1 VGTIGLGDRV
11 HQVDYTIGC
20 PFLAAG
26 DCHPVRPGVTTGDR
40 WFGAEGDRLGENG
53 GRKGIEKKAIALRA
67 RYAIGHYSKKTLARQ
82 VDRAKAIA
90 VGQGYGKMP
99 DIAPQTKE
107 SGPEQAKMKKKVR
120 T

>member
-1 VGTIGLGDRV
+1 MGTIGLGDQV

-40 WFGAEGDRLGENG
+40 RFGAGGDRLGENG

-67 RYAIGHYSKKTLARQ
+67 RYANGHYSKKILARQ
-82 VDRAKAIA
+82 VDRAKALA
-90 VGQGYGKMP
+90 VGQGYGTMP
-99 DIAPQTKE
+99 DIAPLPE
-107 SGPEQAKMKKKVR
+107 SGPEQAKMMKKVR